1 MKHITNFLEG
11 EIPTLT
17 FLWNLNNIMF
27 KNELTGILSGEEN
40 AVYIVYIHYTIQISK
55 IFLSAFL
62 KVATACIIK
71 RSI

>member
-1 MKHITNFLEG
+1 
-11 EIPTLT
+11 
-17 FLWNLNNIMF
+17 MF